1 MKVKLKIIL
10 GFFILSIL
18 NSCATPS
25 AMLGPAYTLTS
36 TGNVLQAGLS
46 YGTGELVKNYTGK
59 TTMENLKDATNSIKN
74 ENENIQKITL
84 ESEKFYKLIE
94 AKINKTSGILNL
106 SNQ

>member
-1 MKVKLKIIL
+1 MFKKKIIFGLFLFSFL
-10 GFFILSIL
+10 GA
-18 NSCATPS
+18 CTAPT